1 MQAAAGR
8 SCESAIDHRRR
19 RAVGLEV
26 ADDALRGEAAHV
38 GRSLGAA
45 GEEILVEQESDDGQE
60 LCRGPIIVL
69 IGSSGSENADVPAGF
84 VVDAAVSVVH
94 PIDLIIEERWG
105 TRHPEVPYT
114 APSTTLQINHPQAIH
129 ALKVIPQTPTRA
141 MH

>member
-8 SCESAIDHRRR
+8 RWESAIDHVRR

-26 ADDALRGEAAHV
+26 AGGARGGEAAHV
-38 GRSLGAA
+38 GRRLGAA

-105 TRHPEVPYT
+105 TRQPEVPET
-114 APSTTLQINHPQAIH
+114 AGCSSVQISHVDAIRGV
-129 ALKVIPQTPTRA
+129 KVIA
-141 MH
+141 EIAS